1 MGEYNWPN
9 FIWGL
14 ESGDF
19 QLVLI
24 LHSCLHCPVS
34 WYNGRIKM
42 WMDTL
47 KRNRVE
53 LQIFMNYEKSDVIG
67 YKTEQSDGKKVT
79 LMMI

>member
-1 MGEYNWPN
+1 
-9 FIWGL
+9 
-14 ESGDF
+14 
-19 QLVLI
+19 
-24 LHSCLHCPVS
+24 
-34 WYNGRIKM
+34 M

-67 YKTEQSDGKKVT
+67 YKTEQSDCKKVI